1 MIILDAS
8 TIKKWDIFT
17 IKNTPIT
24 SLNLME
30 KAGDACTNKIIKDIK
45 DKETFHIIANKGN
58 NGGDG
63 LVIARNLIN
72 NNYKVRVSVLEFSNN
87 ASSDFINNLTRLPNT
102 LITRIFTPS
111 DLIINEGEII
121 IDAIFGYGLNRIVTG
136 QFAKLIHNINQ
147 SNSKIISIDM
157 PSGLFNEDNR
167 KNDGAIIKATETY
180 AFECMKLS
188 LLLPSYSK
196 YCGIVKVIDIG
207 LDKRFLTNLDIQKQI
222 LKKSNLPKLIKREKF
237 THKGDYGHGLII
249 GGSKQMKGAIILSSK
264 ASMRAGIGKLSVS
277 LPEDYIK
284 ELNMKLPEA
293 IVHKPLRNVI
303 KYDAIAIGPGMGT
316 DKNAEKKLKNILTQ
330 RKSIPLVLDADALNI
345 ISNNMDLL
353 KFCKDSIITPH
364 IGEFKRLCGDF
375 NSDEEMLEKQL
386 EFAVKY
392 QLIVILKGAHTSIV
406 TQKREIFFNT
416 TGNSG
421 MATAGTGDVLCGIIL
436 SLLAQGYDAV
446 DAACLSVFIH
456 GKAGDLALEKNSK
469 ESLIASNIINHL
481 GEAFR
486 LLY

>member
-8 TIKKWDIFT
+8 TIKKWDVFT
-17 IKNTPIT
+17 IKNKPIT

-30 KAGDACTNKIIKDIK
+30 KAGDACANKIIKDIK
-45 DKETFHIIANKGN
+45 DKEAFHIIANKGN

-237 THKGDYGHGLII
+237 THKGDYGYGLII

-406 TQKREIFFNT
+406 TQKREMFFNT

-421 MATAGTGDVLCGIIL
+421 MATAGSGDVLCGIIL

-481 GEAFR
+481 GEAFK

>member
-8 TIKKWDIFT
+8 TIKKWDVFT
-17 IKNTPIT
+17 IKNKPIT

-30 KAGDACTNKIIKDIK
+30 KAGDACANKIIKDIK
-45 DKETFHIIANKGN
+45 DKEAFHIIANKGN

-87 ASSDFINNLTRLPNT
+87 ASSDFINNLNRLPNT

-136 QFAKLIHNINQ
+136 KFAKLIHNINQ

-222 LKKSNLPKLIKREKF
+222 LEKSNLPKLIKREKF

-330 RKSIPLVLDADALNI
+330 RRSIPLVLDADALNI

-421 MATAGTGDVLCGIIL
+421 MATAGSGDVLCGIIL

-481 GEAFR
+481 GEAFK

>member
-8 TIKKWDIFT
+8 TIKKWDVFT
-17 IKNTPIT
+17 IKNKPIT

-30 KAGDACTNKIIKDIK
+30 KAGDACANKIIKDIK
-45 DKETFHIIANKGN
+45 DKEAFHIIANKGN

-87 ASSDFINNLTRLPNT
+87 ASSDFINNLNRLPNT

-136 QFAKLIHNINQ
+136 KFAKLIHNINQ

-222 LKKSNLPKLIKREKF
+222 LEKSNLPKLIKREKF

-330 RKSIPLVLDADALNI
+330 RRSIPLVLDADALNI

-421 MATAGTGDVLCGIIL
+421 MATAGSGDVLCGIIL

>member
-1 MIILDAS
+1 MIILNSS
-8 TIKKWDIFT
+8 TIKEWDIFT
-17 IKNTPIT
+17 IKNKPIT
-24 SLNLME
+24 SLDLME
-30 KAGDACTNKIIKDIK
+30 KAGNACTNKIIKEMEE
-45 DKETFHIIANKGN
+45 KESFHVIANKGN

-72 NNYKVRVSVLEFSNN
+72 NNYKVRVSVLEFSDNE
-87 ASSDFINNLTRLPNT
+87 SSDFLNNLNRLANIF
-102 LITRIFTPS
+102 ITRIFTPS
-111 DLIINEGEII
+111 DLIIKKKEII

-136 QFAKLIHNINQ
+136 KFAKLIHNINQ
-147 SNSKIISIDM
+147 SDSKIISIDM

-180 AFECMKLS
+180 TFECMKLS

-196 YCGIVKVIDIG
+196 YCGIVKIIDIN
-207 LDKRFLTNLDIQKQI
+207 LEKRFLTNLDIQKNI
-222 LKKSNLPKLIKREKF
+222 LEKSNLPKLIKREKF
-237 THKGDYGHGLII
+237 SHKGDYGHGLII
-249 GGSKQMKGAIILSSK
+249 GGSKQMKGAMILSSK
-264 ASMRAGIGKLSVS
+264 ASMRAGLGKLSVS
-277 LPEDYIK
+277 LPKDYIK

-293 IVHKPLRNVI
+293 IIHEPLQTI
-303 KYDAIAIGPGMGT
+303 TKYDAIAIGPGMGT
-316 DKNAEKKLKNILTQ
+316 DKNAEKKLRDILTQ

-353 KFCKDSIITPH
+353 KFCKDSIVTPH

-392 QLIVILKGAHTSIV
+392 QLTVILKGAHTSIV
-406 TQKREIFFNT
+406 TQKRKMFFNT

-421 MATAGTGDVLCGIIL
+421 MATAGSGDILCGIIL
-436 SLLAQGYDAV
+436 SLLAQGYNAV

-456 GKAGDLALEKNSK
+456 GKSGDLSLEKNSK
-469 ESLIASNIINHL
+469 ESLIASDIINHL
-481 GEAFR
+481 GEVFK

>member
-8 TIKKWDIFT
+8 TIKKWDVFT
-17 IKNTPIT
+17 IKNKPIT

-30 KAGDACTNKIIKDIK
+30 KAGDACANKIIKDIK
-45 DKETFHIIANKGN
+45 DKEAFHIIANKGN

-72 NNYKVRVSVLEFSNN
+72 NNYKVRVSILEFSNN

-316 DKNAEKKLKNILTQ
+316 DKDAEKKLKNILTQ
-330 RKSIPLVLDADALNI
+330 RNSIPLVLDADALNI

-375 NSDEEMLEKQL
+375 NSDEKMLEKQL

-421 MATAGTGDVLCGIIL
+421 MATAGSGDVLCGIIL

>member
-1 MIILDAS
+1 VIILDAS